1 MYPQAS
7 GLSSVACTAVM
18 DVPLTVRRIGRE
30 ESHALYQ
37 RYREE
42 FARYGN
48 LYFCGR
54 LAEYRY
60 YNMDVII
67 GRALE
72 LSDKLVGEAQ

>member
-1 MYPQAS
+1 MEAYYPIDS
-7 GLSSVACTAVM
+7 
-18 DVPLTVRRIGRE
+18 E

-54 LAEYRY
+54 LANTATTTWMPLWMRPC
-60 YNMDVII
+60 V
-67 GRALE
+67 
-72 LSDKLVGEAQ
+72 